1 MADPAFW
8 EDGGDTELQRERT
21 GLEQRLAEGA
31 RLVATFDD
39 TDAMLE
45 LAEEGEHEA
54 ITLLQ
59 KTIADLSSDLDSQ
72 ETQHLLRV
80 THRGPQ
86 RRNHAI
92 QPTLCTSEEESRPN
106 LAIQYHQPRNAPL
119 AEPDAS
125 RL

>member
-45 LAEEGEHEA
+45 LLQNPGARQ
-54 ITLLQ
+54 TLLAAAARRLPCF
-59 KTIADLSSDLDSQ
+59 TWTRAAA
-72 ETQHLLRV
+72 ET
-80 THRGPQ
+80 
-86 RRNHAI
+86 
-92 QPTLCTSEEESRPN
+92 
-106 LAIQYHQPRNAPL
+106 LAVLEAVGQ
-119 AEPDAS
+119 S
-125 RL
+125 G

>member
-45 LAEEGEHEA
+45 LAEEGEREA

-59 KTIADLSSDLDSQ
+59 ETIADLSSDLDSQ
-72 ETQHLLRV
+72 ETQHLLG
-80 THRGPQ
+80 T
-86 RRNHAI
+86 
-92 QPTLCTSEEESRPN
+92 TDDLRPA
-106 LAIQYHQPRNAPL
+106 LLEVHSGAGG
-119 AEPDAS
+119 
-125 RL
+125 